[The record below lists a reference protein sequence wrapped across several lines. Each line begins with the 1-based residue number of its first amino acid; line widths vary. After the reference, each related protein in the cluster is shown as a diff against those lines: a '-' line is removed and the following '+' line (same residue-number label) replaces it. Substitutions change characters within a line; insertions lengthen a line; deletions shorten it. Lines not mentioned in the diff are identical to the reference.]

1 MIKTVAGFTL
11 LVLVASSSL
20 IASPFIKDELLKPK
34 AKELIIS
41 IADELKQKTGVNG
54 YVIATNDAL
63 PRGASMVEYAKRF
76 EENLSKPYIIFI
88 FAPNNQRVGIIPS
101 SEELRGLYNEA
112 DVKDAAIGV
121 VRDKYDGNSNEDKYN
136 IAIVQ
141 AFSVLAENVA
151 DAKGIS
157 LSKTLPNDT
166 HWVVNI
172 LRVIIYAGAALVFW
186 IFVIRP
192 MLARRRDG
200 KN

>member
-11 LVLVASSSL
+11 LVLVTSSFL

-101 SEELRGLYNEA
+101 SEELRGIYNEA

-141 AFSVLAENVA
+141 AFSVLADNVA
-151 DAKGIS
+151 DAKGIR
-157 LSKTLPNDT
+157 LTKTIPNET

-172 LRVIIYAGAALVFW
+172 LRVIIYTGATLVFW

>member
-172 LRVIIYAGAALVFW
+172 LRVVIYTGAALVFW